1 MKISIV
7 TICLNNDFLEKT
19 IESVINQTYIDFEL
33 IIIDGGSTNEKCIDT
48 LSKYS
53 SFKNIIIVSEKD
65 KGIYDGMNKGIAKAK
80 GDYIIF
86 VNAGDEL
93 ISNNILDIA
102 IQQIDNYDV
111 IYGNLEVKE
120 ENFKWTKEYPSE
132 LSFSYFLKDTLPH
145 PSTFIKRSLF
155 EKFGY
160 YDCNMK
166 ISSDWAFFIS
176 IICRHN
182 ISYKHISDVIS
193 IFRYD
198 GISSKSENQQLIKI
212 EKINFLKKNFS
223 AYLTDYKQLKKVE
236 AMQTALKNSRLIKF
250 LSIIFKQ
257 LRF

>member
-120 ENFKWTKEYPSE
+120 EN
-132 LSFSYFLKDTLPH
+132 
-145 PSTFIKRSLF
+145 
-155 EKFGY
+155 
-160 YDCNMK
+160 
-166 ISSDWAFFIS
+166 
-176 IICRHN
+176 
-182 ISYKHISDVIS
+182 
-193 IFRYD
+193 
-198 GISSKSENQQLIKI
+198 
-212 EKINFLKKNFS
+212 
-223 AYLTDYKQLKKVE
+223 
-236 AMQTALKNSRLIKF
+236 
-250 LSIIFKQ
+250 
-257 LRF
+257 